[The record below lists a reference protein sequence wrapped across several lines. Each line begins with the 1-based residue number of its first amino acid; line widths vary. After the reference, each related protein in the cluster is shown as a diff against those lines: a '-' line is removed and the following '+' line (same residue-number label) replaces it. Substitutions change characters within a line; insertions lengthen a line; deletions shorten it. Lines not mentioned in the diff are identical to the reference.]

1 MNTAS
6 ASRAERS
13 PAIPASRRVVDAPT
27 RVVHWLLA
35 LSFIGAY
42 LSGDSERWRLLHVSL
57 GYTILGLVIHR
68 VLWGLI
74 GPRHTRLSAWA
85 AKLRGTP
92 DFLRS
97 LRSGKPNP
105 SAAQN
110 LLNTLFAILIL
121 GFALIAS
128 ISGYA
133 VYEELGGDWLEELHE
148 LSSDG
153 MLVMVLGHLLLIVTS
168 SLLRRQNLAARMFSG
183 RLPGRGP
190 DLIKRNHGAL
200 AALILAVVLG
210 FWFVQL
216 LAPA

>member
-6 ASRAERS
+6 ASPAERS

-35 LSFIGAY
+35 FSFVGVY

-57 GYTILGLVIHR
+57 GYTILGLVVHR
-68 VLWGLI
+68 LLWGLI

-97 LRSGKPNP
+97 GKPNP

-110 LLNTLFAILIL
+110 LLNTLFAVLIL

-133 VYEELGGDWLEELHE
+133 VYEELGGDWLEALHE

-153 MLVMVLGHLLLIVTS
+153 MLAMVLGHLLLILTS

-216 LAPA
+216 QGPT

>member
-1 MNTAS
+1 MK
-6 ASRAERS
+6 R
-13 PAIPASRRVVDAPT
+13 
-27 RVVHWLLA
+27 
-35 LSFIGAY
+35 
-42 LSGDSERWRLLHVSL
+42 
-57 GYTILGLVIHR
+57 
-68 VLWGLI
+68 
-74 GPRHTRLSAWA
+74 
-85 AKLRGTP
+85 
-92 DFLRS
+92 
-97 LRSGKPNP
+97 
-105 SAAQN
+105 
-110 LLNTLFAILIL
+110 
-121 GFALIAS
+121 FALIAS

-190 DLIKRNHGAL
+190 DLIKCNHGAL

>member
-6 ASRAERS
+6 ASRAE
-13 PAIPASRRVVDAPT
+13 PGAATPPSRRVVDAPT

-35 LSFIGAY
+35 LSFVGAY

-57 GYTILGLVIHR
+57 GYTILGLVVHR
-68 VLWGLI
+68 LLWGLI

-85 AKLRGTP
+85 AKLRAAP

-97 LRSGKPNP
+97 LRSGKLNP
-105 SAAQN
+105 TAAQN
-110 LLNTLFAILIL
+110 LLNTLFAVLIL
-121 GFALIAS
+121 GFALIAG

-133 VYEELGGDWLEELHE
+133 VYEELGGEWLEELHE
-148 LSSDG
+148 LSSNG
-153 MLVMVLGHLLLIVTS
+153 MLVMVVGHLLLILTS
-168 SLLRRQNLAARMFSG
+168 SFLRRQNLAARMFSG
-183 RLPGRGP
+183 SLPGRGP

-216 LAPA
+216 QGPA